1 MTAFGIFV
9 MLCAAA
15 YLGWQH
21 RPISSYDHLTDREF
35 FAGVIFATGAV
46 FACAGLLTWIW
57 QVMP

>member
-15 YLGWQH
+15 FIGWQH

-35 FAGVIFATGAV
+35 MAGVIFASGAV
-46 FACAGLLTWIW
+46 CAIAGLLVWIW
-57 QVMP
+57 QVLP